1 MGKPYRTAGTSPLL
15 FSPVARIPRYPDSMR
30 IVVVGGV
37 AAGMSAASR
46 AKRFDPNV
54 QVAVFE
60 RGGDISYSACGLPYV
75 IGGEVEDFSE
85 LISRTPDQMRGR
97 GIDVQLRHEVTGVDP
112 VARTVTVRD
121 RNAGRTR
128 TEPYDRLLIAT
139 GSSAVCPDWAR
150 TDLKGV
156 HVLRDLADARVLLAD
171 LRGVNRACIVG
182 GGYIGLKMAEA
193 LRSRGLEVVLLEKA
207 PEVAGRVLDRPH
219 QGRIRAEV
227 ERHGVEVRCGVTV
240 EGLSHMGGRVTGVQ
254 TDHGPVEADLVV
266 VAIGVRPNV
275 ELAQAAGV
283 SLGKTGAVRV
293 NDRQETDVDGVYAA
307 GDNCEARHR
316 VSGEHVY
323 IPLALTANRMGRIAG
338 VNMAGGDQRFPG
350 IVGSG
355 IFKVFDLG
363 AARTG
368 LTQAEAEG
376 LGLNAVSVDVDA
388 TDHAGYSPDAAPL
401 HVRLTGE
408 RGSGRLLGAQ
418 LVGRPGSVKR
428 VDVVAA
434 LLHVG
439 AGVQDLFESDLAY
452 APPFSTTWDALLVA
466 ADRLG
471 RELKR
476 G

>member
-1 MGKPYRTAGTSPLL
+1 
-15 FSPVARIPRYPDSMR
+15 MR

-46 AKRFDPNV
+46 ARRFDPDVNV
-54 QVAVFE
+54 TVFE
-60 RGGDISYSACGLPYV
+60 RGGEISYSACGLPYV
-75 IGGEVEDFSE
+75 VGGEVPDFAA
-85 LISRTPDQMRGR
+85 LISRTPDQMRER
-97 GIDVQLRHEVTGVDP
+97 GIDVQLRHEVTGLDP
-112 VARTVTVRD
+112 SARTVTVRD
-121 RNAGRTR
+121 RDAGHTR

-150 TDLKGV
+150 TDLRGV
-156 HVLRDLADARVLLAD
+156 QVLRDLADARVLLAG
-171 LRGVNRACIVG
+171 LRGAKRACIVG
-182 GGYIGLKMAEA
+182 GGYIGLELAEA
-193 LRSRGLEVVLLEKA
+193 LHSRGLDVTLLEKA
-207 PEVAGRVLDRPH
+207 PEVAGRVVDRPH
-219 QGRIRAEV
+219 QGRLRAEV
-227 ERHGVEVRCGVTV
+227 ERHGVRVRCGVTV
-240 EGLSHMGGRVTGVQ
+240 QGLTGTGGRVTAVE
-254 TDHGPVEADLVV
+254 TDGGLVETDVVV

-275 ELAQAAGV
+275 ELARAAGAR
-283 SLGKTGAVRV
+283 LGQTGAVRV

-355 IFKVFDLG
+355 MFKVFSLG

-376 LGLNAVSVDVDA
+376 LGLAAVSVDVDA
-388 TDHAGYSPDAAPL
+388 TDHAGYYPDAAPL

-418 LVGRPGSVKR
+418 LVGQPQSVKR

-439 AGVQDLFESDLAY
+439 AQVEDLFGSDLAY

-466 ADRLG
+466 ADRLE
-471 RELKR
+471 RELQR